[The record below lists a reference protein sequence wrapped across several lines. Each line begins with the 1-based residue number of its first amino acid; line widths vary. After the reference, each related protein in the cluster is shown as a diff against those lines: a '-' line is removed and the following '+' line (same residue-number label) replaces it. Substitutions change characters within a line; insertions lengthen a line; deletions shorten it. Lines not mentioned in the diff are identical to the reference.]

1 MNKEMENTKVEETE
15 EVIDAEVVEET
26 EKESL
31 ITKGKN
37 FISRNKKKILA
48 VGLTV
53 VGGAIGYALGSK
65 SNGSDAIDVDYDELP
80 TAIEDH
86 SDSTEEEPTE

>member
-37 FISRNKKKILA
+37 FISRNKEKILA

-65 SNGSDAIDVDYDELP
+65 VSSSDIVDVDYDELP
-80 TAIEDH
+80 TAIEGH
-86 SDSTEEEPTE
+86 SDSTEETTE

>member
-37 FISRNKKKILA
+37 FISRNKKKILV

-65 SNGSDAIDVDYDELP
+65 SNDSDAIDVDYDELP

>member
-1 MNKEMENTKVEETE
+1 MNKEMENAKVEETE

-26 EKESL
+26 EKESF

-65 SNGSDAIDVDYDELP
+65 SNGSDTVDVDYDELP

-86 SDSTEEEPTE
+86 SDSTEEPTE